1 MTTTPGAAVPR
12 LPDVRPDDPT
22 AVDPRRVLRLFRPYA
37 GRLSAVGLLIALA
50 SLVGLA
56 SPFLLRGVIDQAIP
70 QRDSGLLA
78 LLVLG
83 MVAVSVV
90 STVVGV
96 YQTLLSTTVG
106 QRIMR
111 DLRVAVYAHLQRM
124 SLAFFTRTRTG
135 EVQSRIANDIGGVQN
150 VVTSTATSIVS
161 NATTVIASVVAM
173 VVLDWRL
180 AVFTLALVPIFVL

>member
-1 MTTTPGAAVPR
+1 MPR

-37 GRLSAVGLLIALA
+37 GRLAVVGLLIALS

-70 QRDSGLLA
+70 QRDTGLLA
-78 LLVLG
+78 VLVLG

-90 STVVGV
+90 TTVVGV

-106 QRIMR
+106 QRVMH
-111 DLRVAVYAHLQRM
+111 DLRTGGLRPPPAHVA
-124 SLAFFTRTRTG
+124 
-135 EVQSRIANDIGGVQN
+135 
-150 VVTSTATSIVS
+150 
-161 NATTVIASVVAM
+161 
-173 VVLDWRL
+173 RL
-180 AVFTLALVPIFVL
+180 LHPHPHR